1 MHVQGKKCKH
11 ALFLI
16 LLPCTLIS
24 MYLSSLVACD
34 VPKSC
39 ALLQA
44 HQDTLLAAL
53 NWQENIDNTN
63 GIWQSQS
70 IISASRSLLFCNV
83 FMNMAL

>member
-1 MHVQGKKCKH
+1 MCFQGCTDTMHVQGKKCKH
-11 ALFLI
+11 ALFLP

-44 HQDTLLAAL
+44 HLDTLLAAL

-63 GIWQSQS
+63 GICHQCK
-70 IISASRSLLFCNV
+70 LKPLV
-83 FMNMAL
+83 L